1 MTVKAYIRRSRTG
14 LTAAALLLCIL
25 GAALFTAAGGQ
36 NASESP
42 ETGSCSVA
50 PASGCDAVEASATPA
65 EPPVAAEEIP
75 LEDCVGG
82 EYVSMSDTE
91 ICQAIP
97 ANVRLDRLV
106 IDAEAAKPL
115 DSAWVSSLFGYRK
128 NPVTGK
134 YTFHTG
140 LDLAAPGGANIYAM
154 YGGKVTVADYDKGYG
169 NYIILDH
176 GGWQTLYAHCS
187 KLKRGAGDKVS
198 RGDVI
203 ALVGSTGNSTGNHLH
218 IEFRRDGQRYDPEW
232 ILGGIYS

>member
-1 MTVKAYIRRSRTG
+1 MKINAYIRRSRTG

-25 GAALFTAAGGQ
+25 GAALFSATGGRGDT
-36 NASESP
+36 S
-42 ETGSCSVA
+42 
-50 PASGCDAVEASATPA
+50 DAVICSSADISVSCTDEESA
-65 EPPVAAEEIP
+65 ESAAPPVAAEEIP

-106 IDAEAAKPL
+106 VDAEAAKPL
-115 DSAWVSSLFGYRK
+115 DSAWISSLFGYRK
-128 NPVTGK
+128 NPVSGK

-154 YGGKVTVADYDKGYG
+154 YGGTVKTASFDKGYG

-176 GGWQTLYAHCS
+176 GSWQTLYAHCS
-187 KLKRGAGDKVS
+187 KLKRSKGDKVS

-218 IEFRRDGQRYDPEW
+218 VEFRRDGQRYDPEW